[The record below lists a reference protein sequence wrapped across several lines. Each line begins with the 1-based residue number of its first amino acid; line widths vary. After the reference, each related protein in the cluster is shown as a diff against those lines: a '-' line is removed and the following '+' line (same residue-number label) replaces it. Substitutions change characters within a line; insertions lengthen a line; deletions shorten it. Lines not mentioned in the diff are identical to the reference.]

1 MEQEKNIATE
11 GEISKSGI
19 IIESGGVTRMVTFLA
34 RRSRIEGALLTKE
47 LLMISTG

>member
-1 MEQEKNIATE
+1 MVQKKNIVTE
-11 GEISKSGI
+11 GDISRGGI
-19 IIESGGVTRMVTFLA
+19 IIESGGVTLIVTFLA